1 MVATQ
6 WNKSGDSIGTSIQA
20 VGWVVIVIAALSAV
34 VVILGS
40 IQDSGDP
47 ILLPGMGIAIGI
59 AIQGLL
65 LAGFGRLISL
75 AGDIKY
81 SSQRSEAYLAQTVT
95 NWSDIFE
102 GGRLLRLLSQHEAT
116 AQRSENDVADSGR
129 LEFNKQKDSDQP
141 GSHATQSAPGQTA
154 NPGPA
159 DWYPDPYGAAQLRY
173 WDGATWTDQTHN
185 R

>member
-6 WNKSGDSIGTSIQA
+6 WNNSGDSLGTSIQA

-34 VVILGS
+34 VVI
-40 IQDSGDP
+40 ITATQNSGDP

-81 SSQRSEAYLAQTVT
+81 SSQRSEACLAQTVT
-95 NWSDIFE
+95 NWADIFE
-102 GGRLLRLLSQHEAT
+102 GGKLLLLLPEHAP
-116 AQRSENDVADSGR
+116 AQPVAAPAKVFSRS
-129 LEFNKQKDSDQP
+129 
-141 GSHATQSAPGQTA
+141 
-154 NPGPA
+154 
-159 DWYPDPYGAAQLRY
+159 
-173 WDGATWTDQTHN
+173 
-185 R
+185 

>member
-47 ILLPGMGIAIGI
+47 ILLPGMGIAVGI

-95 NWSDIFE
+95 NWADIFE
-102 GGRLLRLLSQHEAT
+102 GGRLIRLLHEHEAS
-116 AQRSENDVADSGR
+116 AQRGR
-129 LEFNKQKDSDQP
+129 NSAKPESQESHSAALET
-141 GSHATQSAPGQTA
+141 AT
-154 NPGPA
+154 PGPA
-159 DWYPDPYGAAQLRY
+159 DWYPDPSGAAQFRY
-173 WDGATWTDQTHN
+173 WDGASWTDQTHN

>member
-47 ILLPGMGIAIGI
+47 ILLPGLGIAVGI

-95 NWSDIFE
+95 NWADIFE
-102 GGRLLRLLSQHEAT
+102 GGRLIRLLTEHEAS
-116 AQRSENDVADSGR
+116 AQRGQNSAKPESQ
-129 LEFNKQKDSDQP
+129 E
-141 GSHATQSAPGQTA
+141 TQSAPLKTA
-154 NPGPA
+154 TPGPA
-159 DWYPDPYGAAQLRY
+159 DWYPDPSGVAQLRY
-173 WDGATWTDQTHN
+173 WDGAAWTDQTHN

>member
-6 WNKSGDSIGTSIQA
+6 WNKSGDSLGTSIQA

-47 ILLPGMGIAIGI
+47 ILLPGMGIAVGI

-95 NWSDIFE
+95 NWSELSE
-102 GGRLLRLLSQHEAT
+102 GGKLHLLLQEHKAS
-116 AQRSENDVADSGR
+116 AQRSENHLAELGR
-129 LEFNKQKDSDQP
+129 LEFNKQKNSDQP
-141 GSHATQSAPGQTA
+141 DPQATQSAPEQTA

-159 DWYPDPYGAAQLRY
+159 EWYPDPSGAAQLRY
-173 WDGATWTDQTHN
+173 WDGAAWTDQTHN